1 MFHFLLMNLLMTV
14 RQEHLVHLY
23 LQQILVS
30 KWWLGGKGRVCR
42 DRCHCLSNGKCLVNN
57 IRHPATLHF
66 LIHNDAAMELQPIV
80 MQRHSAAFQ
89 ISSVEK
95 ERWTINSF
103 QIKCKLKQEEGEA
116 SGSMNSLYHTSS
128 FVLICLLVYSFACLL
143 MCLYVYIF
151 LLFVCIF
158 IYFKVDLRV
167 GK

>member
-1 MFHFLLMNLLMTV
+1 MFHFLLMNLLMTI
-14 RQEHLVHLY
+14 QEHLVQLY

-30 KWWLGGKGRVCR
+30 KWWLGGRGRVCR

-95 ERWTINSF
+95 ERWAINSF
-103 QIKCKLKQEEGEA
+103 QIKCKLKQEEA
-116 SGSMNSLYHTSS
+116 RHLVLWIVFIILFLLCS
-128 FVLICLLVYSFACLL
+128 FAYLFIRLLVHLCVCMF
-143 MCLYVYIF
+143 IF
-151 LLFVCIF
+151 FSCLFVSLF
-158 IYFKVDLRV
+158 ILRWT
-167 GK
+167 